1 MRPEY
6 RGEQENPPTR
16 KEDLVMEF
24 RPNTIERAY
33 QLAQSGE
40 CSTIEE
46 IKAVLRKEGYSASQ
60 LASAPTLRRTLRQ
73 ICAAFPARGSAQ
85 RESEKTRAALVQALT
100 P

>member
-1 MRPEY
+1 M
-6 RGEQENPPTR
+6 
-16 KEDLVMEF
+16 DF

-40 CSTIEE
+40 CATIEE
-46 IKAVLRKEGYSASQ
+46 IKAILRKEGYSASQ

-73 ICAAFPARGSAQ
+73 MCAASPARESAQ
-85 RESEKTRAALVQALT
+85 ARSDQQGSVLIQVPT

>member
-1 MRPEY
+1 
-6 RGEQENPPTR
+6 
-16 KEDLVMEF
+16 MEF

-40 CSTIEE
+40 CATIEE
-46 IKAVLRKEGYSASQ
+46 IKAILRKEGYSASQ

-73 ICAAFPARGSAQ
+73 LCAASPARESVQ
-85 RESEKTRAALVQALT
+85 RARDDKLPALVQGST

>member
-1 MRPEY
+1 MVS
-6 RGEQENPPTR
+6 RGNHRTR
-16 KEDLVMEF
+16 KEELVMEF

-40 CSTIEE
+40 CATIEE
-46 IKAVLRKEGYSASQ
+46 IKAILRKEGYSASQ

-73 ICAAFPARGSAQ
+73 ICSAFPAKGSAQ
-85 RESEKTRAALVQALT
+85 RAIDEKRPALMQTSA

>member
-1 MRPEY
+1 M
-6 RGEQENPPTR
+6 R

-40 CSTIEE
+40 CTTIEE

-73 ICAAFPARGSAQ
+73 MCAASPGQGSAQ
-85 RESEKTRAALVQALT
+85 RATEETCSALVQAPT